1 MKVGIV
7 VRVYGSIGL
16 EEKTWWFERIV
27 EMPEAVLTTEAT
39 LAIGL
44 PSDEWKPDMRDSHTI
59 SHRHWSEENGY
70 RLEFLYPGEEADLKK
85 KLSLVRSDER
95 WKEISDPR
103 LNKKE

>member
-7 VRVYGSIGL
+7 VRVYGTIGR

-27 EMPEAVLTTEAT
+27 EMPEPVLTTETT

-44 PSDEWKPDMRDSHTI
+44 PSEEWTDTRDSHTI

-70 RLEFLYPGEEADLKK
+70 RLEFLYPGEEEDLKK
-85 KLSLVRSDER
+85 KLRLVRSDER
-95 WKEISDPR
+95 WKEIPDPR
-103 LNKKE
+103 LKKKE